1 MQIGGMQN
9 FHTSNVWVF
18 KDYVKDLGMKNYIK
32 IVFALCGIALAIG
45 IGGAAF
51 FIAAKPSSDFQ
62 LKTDYL
68 LEYRFYLA
76 SLKADMYRT
85 ACKDGEFSVQNLKA
99 KIKETANSFEN
110 LKKLSAADK
119 NDSNLRFAYNDYES
133 SNDKL
138 FKSIESWRQE
148 FELTG
153 DSSAKTFF
161 PVLKEFDAV
170 QNSFERLKT
179 EYKDGFTKQE
189 KRSKT
194 LAVLLIVLAWGIG
207 VFLTWFVSSVI
218 YKLYIERER
227 AKKAKLRLH
236 VGPKT
241 EVQRPSLDGPAD
253 KILSAQSPSLSSP
266 SVSTATLNTVSP
278 NTSSIS
284 NVSVNAASVSAASA
298 SSAPLKADSISS
310 ASVSSA
316 TISKATAEIHEKS
329 IRPPVMGQGSYTE
342 TAPVCIGEP
351 PVSIESSP
359 VYLKLQNDYKELKEM
374 SDELNGAYN
383 ELQTKYNEL
392 GSSYKE
398 LQESLK
404 QGDEKKAEKCETVK
418 LFLSDIQMEA
428 AEAQEDAQAAQ
439 ELVDTFQG
447 GHKLFKSTYE
457 KIVHINQSIA
467 DIQEMAEVIAGI
479 AEQTKMLSMNAA
491 IEAAHAGDAGKGF
504 AVVAEE
510 LGRLAAASVESSAGI
525 GKTVIEVVKNISF
538 MAKSS
543 EDLDKAFNDINIKTN
558 QVYTTVMNFSD
569 RMIQTFQKTDNVL
582 KGLDTI

>member
-1 MQIGGMQN
+1 
-9 FHTSNVWVF
+9 
-18 KDYVKDLGMKNYIK
+18 MKNYIK
-32 IVFALCGIALAIG
+32 IVFSLCGIALALG

-68 LEYRFYLA
+68 LEYRFYLIN
-76 SLKADMYRT
+76 LKADMYRT
-85 ACKDGEFSVQNLKA
+85 ASKDGEFSVQNLKA
-99 KIKETANSFEN
+99 RIKETINSFEN

-119 NDSNLRFAYNDYES
+119 NDSGLSFAYNDYEN
-133 SNDKL
+133 SNNKL
-138 FKSIESWRQE
+138 FKSIEAWRQE

-153 DSSAKTFF
+153 DASAKTFL
-161 PVLKEFDAV
+161 PVLKEFEAV
-170 QNSFERLKT
+170 QKSFERLKN
-179 EYKDGFTKQE
+179 EYKDRFTKQE

-207 VFLTWFVSSVI
+207 VFLTWLVSSIV
-218 YKLYIERER
+218 YKIYIERER

-241 EVQRPSLDGPAD
+241 EVQRSSSDGSAD
-253 KILSAQSPSLSSP
+253 KVLSVQSSGTG
-266 SVSTATLNTVSP
+266 VE
-278 NTSSIS
+278 
-284 NVSVNAASVSAASA
+284 
-298 SSAPLKADSISS
+298 
-310 ASVSSA
+310 SVSSVLVNTDLPNA
-316 TISKATAEIHEKS
+316 APSKIPEKS
-329 IRPPVMGQGSYTE
+329 LLQPVMVQGSYAE
-342 TAPVCIGEP
+342 TTPSRIGES

-359 VYLKLQNDYKELKEM
+359 VYLKLQNEYTKLKEM
-374 SDELNGAYN
+374 SDELNSAYN
-383 ELQTKYNEL
+383 ELQEKHREL
-392 GSSYKE
+392 GSSYKD
-398 LQESLK
+398 LQDSFK
-404 QGDEKKAEKCETVK
+404 QNDEKKGEKCETVK
-418 LFLSDIQMEA
+418 SFLADIQMEA

-510 LGRLAAASVESSAGI
+510 LGRLASASIESSAGI

-558 QVYTTVMNFSD
+558 QVYTTVVNFSD

>member
-1 MQIGGMQN
+1 
-9 FHTSNVWVF
+9 
-18 KDYVKDLGMKNYIK
+18 MKNYIK
-32 IVFALCGIALAIG
+32 IVFSLCGIALALG

-68 LEYRFYLA
+68 LEYRFYLV

-85 ACKDGEFSVQNLKA
+85 ASKDGEFSVQNLKA
-99 KIKETANSFEN
+99 RIKETINSFEN

-119 NDSNLRFAYNDYES
+119 NDSGLNFAYNDYEN
-133 SNDKL
+133 SNNKL
-138 FKSIESWRQE
+138 FKSIEAWRQE

-153 DSSAKTFF
+153 DSSAKTFL
-161 PVLKEFDAV
+161 PVLKEFEAV
-170 QNSFERLKT
+170 QKSFEKLKK

-189 KRSKT
+189 KRAKT

-207 VFLTWFVSSVI
+207 VFLTWLVSSIV
-218 YKLYIERER
+218 YKIYIERER

-241 EVQRPSLDGPAD
+241 EVQKPSFDGAAD
-253 KILSAQSPSLSSP
+253 KVLSVQSSGLNTD
-266 SVSTATLNTVSP
+266 SVS
-278 NTSSIS
+278 SI
-284 NVSVNAASVSAASA
+284 SVNAAPARSTLEKPDLISSASVSAVLVNTDLPNA
-298 SSAPLKADSISS
+298 APLKADSSDI
-310 ASVSSA
+310 A
-316 TISKATAEIHEKS
+316 EKS
-329 IRPPVMGQGSYTE
+329 PLQTVMVQGSYAE
-342 TAPVCIGEP
+342 TAPSRIEESP
-351 PVSIESSP
+351 ASIESSP
-359 VYLKLQNDYKELKEM
+359 LYLKLQNEYTKLKEM
-374 SDELNGAYN
+374 SDELNSAYN
-383 ELQTKYNEL
+383 ELQEKHREL
-392 GSSYKE
+392 ASSYKD
-398 LQESLK
+398 LQDSFK
-404 QGDEKKAEKCETVK
+404 QNDEKKGEKCETVK
-418 LFLSDIQMEA
+418 SFLADIQMEA

-457 KIVHINQSIA
+457 KIVHINQSIS

-510 LGRLAAASVESSAGI
+510 LGRLATASVESSAGI

-569 RMIQTFQKTDNVL
+569 RMIQTYQKTDNVL
-582 KGLDTI
+582 RGLDTI

>member
-1 MQIGGMQN
+1 MQN

-76 SLKADMYRT
+76 SLRADMYRT
-85 ACKDGEFSVQNLKA
+85 ASKDGEFSVQNLKA
-99 KIKETANSFEN
+99 RIKETVNSFEN

-119 NDSNLRFAYNDYES
+119 NDSNLKFAYNDYEA
-133 SNDKL
+133 SNNKL
-138 FKSIESWRQE
+138 FKSIEAWRQE

-153 DSSAKTFF
+153 DSSARTFF

-170 QNSFERLKT
+170 QNSFERLKD
-179 EYKDGFTKQE
+179 EYKAGFTRQE
-189 KRSKT
+189 KKSKG
-194 LAVLLIVLAWGIG
+194 LAALLIVLAWGIG
-207 VFLTWFVSSVI
+207 VFLTWLVSSVI
-218 YKLYIERER
+218 YKIYIERER

-236 VGPKT
+236 LGPKT
-241 EVQRPSLDGPAD
+241 DDRQTAAPDTAKIFLPSY
-253 KILSAQSPSLSSP
+253 
-266 SVSTATLNTVSP
+266 NEER
-278 NTSSIS
+278 
-284 NVSVNAASVSAASA
+284 
-298 SSAPLKADSISS
+298 SS
-310 ASVSSA
+310 ASDKTFNKGFQQRAEEETNKSVSQNYA
-316 TISKATAEIHEKS
+316 QQPPFQKS
-329 IRPPVMGQGSYTE
+329 SYTQ
-342 TAPVCIGEP
+342 TASA
-351 PVSIESSP
+351 VSIEESP
-359 VYLKLQNDYKELKEM
+359 IYIKLQNDYNELKAM
-374 SDELNGAYN
+374 SEELNEAYN
-383 ELQTKYNEL
+383 ELQEKHSEL

-398 LQESLK
+398 LQESFK
-404 QGDEKKAEKCETVK
+404 QDDEKKAEKCETVK
-418 LFLSDIQMEA
+418 SFLSDIQMDA

-439 ELVDTFQG
+439 ELVETFQG

-457 KIVHINQSIA
+457 RIVHINQSIS

-543 EDLDKAFNDINIKTN
+543 EDLDKAFNDINTKTN

-569 RMIQTFQKTDNVL
+569 RMVQTFQKTDSVL
-582 KGLDTI
+582 RGLDTV

>member
-99 KIKETANSFEN
+99 RIKETANSFEN

-138 FKSIESWRQE
+138 FKSIDSWRQE

-153 DSSAKTFF
+153 DSSAKTFL

-170 QNSFERLKT
+170 QDSFERLKK
-179 EYKDGFTKQE
+179 EYKEGFTKQE
-189 KRSKT
+189 KKSKT

-241 EVQRPSLDGPAD
+241 EGQRSSSDRPAD
-253 KILSAQSPSLSSP
+253 KILSVQSSA
-266 SVSTATLNTVSP
+266 SVSTAALNTASP

-284 NVSVNAASVSAASA
+284 NTSVNVSSVSTFSGSA
-298 SSAPLKADSISS
+298 APLKADSISS
-310 ASVSSA
+310 A
-316 TISKATAEIHEKS
+316 TISNAMAEISDKS
-329 IRPPVMGQGSYTE
+329 IRQPIMGQSSYTE
-342 TAPVCIGEP
+342 MAPVRIGES

-404 QGDEKKAEKCETVK
+404 QGDEKKSEKCETVK

-510 LGRLAAASVESSAGI
+510 LGRLATASVESSAGI

-558 QVYTTVMNFSD
+558 QVYTTVVNFSD
-569 RMIQTFQKTDNVL
+569 RMIQTFQKTDDVL

>member
-85 ACKDGEFSVQNLKA
+85 ACKDGEFSVQNFKA
-99 KIKETANSFEN
+99 RIKETANSFEN

-170 QNSFERLKT
+170 QKSFERLKK

-207 VFLTWFVSSVI
+207 VFLTWLVSSVI
-218 YKLYIERER
+218 YKIYIERER

-241 EVQRPSLDGPAD
+241 EVQTSGLNA
-253 KILSAQSPSLSSP
+253 A
-266 SVSTATLNTVSP
+266 SVSTAALNTVSP

-284 NVSVNAASVSAASA
+284 NTSVNAASVSTASVNT
-298 SSAPLKADSISS
+298 APLKADSISS
-310 ASVSSA
+310 A
-316 TISKATAEIHEKS
+316 TISNATAEIHEKS
-329 IRPPVMGQGSYTE
+329 IRQPVMGQGSYTE
-342 TAPVCIGEP
+342 TAPVRIGES

-404 QGDEKKAEKCETVK
+404 QGDEKKSEKCETVK

>member
-99 KIKETANSFEN
+99 RIKETANSFEN

-138 FKSIESWRQE
+138 FKSIEAWRQE

-153 DSSAKTFF
+153 DSSAKTFL
-161 PVLKEFDAV
+161 PVLKEFDAI
-170 QNSFERLKT
+170 QKSFEKLKN

-207 VFLTWFVSSVI
+207 VFLTWLVSSVI
-218 YKLYIERER
+218 YKIYIERER

-241 EVQRPSLDGPAD
+241 EGQRSSSDRPAD
-253 KILSAQSPSLSSP
+253 KILSAQNSGTGSA
-266 SVSTATLNTVSP
+266 SVSTAALNTASP

-284 NVSVNAASVSAASA
+284 NTSINA
-298 SSAPLKADSISS
+298 APLKADSISS
-310 ASVSSA
+310 AEVKVDSS
-316 TISKATAEIHEKS
+316 EMPEKTV
-329 IRPPVMGQGSYTE
+329 RQPAVVQGSHTE
-342 TAPVCIGEP
+342 TTPVRIGES

-383 ELQTKYNEL
+383 ELQTKYSEL
-392 GSSYKE
+392 GSSYKK

-404 QGDEKKAEKCETVK
+404 QGDEKKSEKCETVK

-491 IEAAHAGDAGKGF
+491 IEAAHAGEAGKGF

-558 QVYTTVMNFSD
+558 QVYTTVVNFSD
-569 RMIQTFQKTDNVL
+569 RMVQTFQKTDNVL
-582 KGLDTI
+582 RGLDTI

>member
-1 MQIGGMQN
+1 
-9 FHTSNVWVF
+9 
-18 KDYVKDLGMKNYIK
+18 MKNYIK

-76 SLKADMYRT
+76 SLKADIYRT

-99 KIKETANSFEN
+99 RIKETANSFEN

-138 FKSIESWRQE
+138 FKSIDSWRQE

-153 DSSAKTFF
+153 DSSAKTFL

-170 QNSFERLKT
+170 QNSFERLKK

-189 KRSKT
+189 KKSKT

-241 EVQRPSLDGPAD
+241 EGQRSSSDRPAD
-253 KILSAQSPSLSSP
+253 KILSVQSSA
-266 SVSTATLNTVSP
+266 SVSTAALNTASP

-284 NVSVNAASVSAASA
+284 NTSVNVSSVSTFSGSA
-298 SSAPLKADSISS
+298 APLKADSISS
-310 ASVSSA
+310 A
-316 TISKATAEIHEKS
+316 TISNAMAEISDKS
-329 IRPPVMGQGSYTE
+329 IRQPIMGQSSYTE
-342 TAPVCIGEP
+342 TASVRIGESNI
-351 PVSIESSP
+351 SIESSP

-404 QGDEKKAEKCETVK
+404 QGDEKKSEKCETVK

-510 LGRLAAASVESSAGI
+510 LGRLATASVESSAGI

-558 QVYTTVMNFSD
+558 QVYTTVVNFSD
-569 RMIQTFQKTDNVL
+569 RMIQTFQKTDDVL

>member
-1 MQIGGMQN
+1 
-9 FHTSNVWVF
+9 
-18 KDYVKDLGMKNYIK
+18 MKNYIK

-51 FIAAKPSSDFQ
+51 LIAAKPSSDFQ

-85 ACKDGEFSVQNLKA
+85 ASKDGEFSVQNLKA
-99 KIKETANSFEN
+99 KIKETVNSFEN

-119 NDSNLRFAYNDYES
+119 SDSNLRFAYNDYES

-138 FKSIESWRQE
+138 FKSIEVWRQE

-153 DSSAKTFF
+153 DSSAKTFL

-170 QNSFERLKT
+170 QNSFERLKK

-189 KRSKT
+189 KKSKT
-194 LAVLLIVLAWGIG
+194 FAVLLIVLAWGIG

-241 EVQRPSLDGPAD
+241 EVQ
-253 KILSAQSPSLSSP
+253 SSGLNAA
-266 SVSTATLNTVSP
+266 SVSTATLNTASP

-284 NVSVNAASVSAASA
+284 DTSVNASLVSTAPVNAASLKTAS
-298 SSAPLKADSISS
+298 I
-310 ASVSSA
+310 SSA
-316 TISKATAEIHEKS
+316 TISNATAEVPEKS
-329 IRPPVMGQGSYTE
+329 LLQPAMVQGSYTE
-342 TAPVCIGEP
+342 TAPVRIGEST
-351 PVSIESSP
+351 VSVENSP

-383 ELQTKYNEL
+383 ELQAKYSEL

-418 LFLSDIQMEA
+418 VFLTDIQMEA

-569 RMIQTFQKTDNVL
+569 RMIQTYQKTDNVL
-582 KGLDTI
+582 RGLDTI

>member
-1 MQIGGMQN
+1 
-9 FHTSNVWVF
+9 
-18 KDYVKDLGMKNYIK
+18 MKNYIK

-62 LKTDYL
+62 LRTDYL
-68 LEYRFYLA
+68 LEYRFYLS
-76 SLKADMYRT
+76 SLKSDMYRT
-85 ACKDGEFSVQNLKA
+85 ACKDGEFSVQNFKA
-99 KIKETANSFEN
+99 KIKETVNSFEN

-119 NDSNLRFAYNDYES
+119 TDSNLKFAYNDYEN
-133 SNDKL
+133 SNNKL
-138 FKSIESWRQE
+138 FKSIEAWRQE

-153 DSSAKTFF
+153 DSSARTFF

-170 QNSFERLKT
+170 QTSFERLKK
-179 EYKDGFTKQE
+179 EYKTGFTRQE
-189 KRSKT
+189 KKAKT
-194 LAVLLIVLAWGIG
+194 LAAFLIVLAWGIG
-207 VFLTWFVSSVI
+207 VFLTWLVSSII
-218 YKLYIERER
+218 YKIYIERER

-236 VGPKT
+236 LGPKT
-241 EVQRPSLDGPAD
+241 DNKQTSFNEERNSISDEIFNKTVQQSAEEEGD
-253 KILSAQSPSLSSP
+253 KNISQNSIQSAPFQKYSY
-266 SVSTATLNTVSP
+266 TQ
-278 NTSSIS
+278 TSSA
-284 NVSVNAASVSAASA
+284 VSV
-298 SSAPLKADSISS
+298 
-310 ASVSSA
+310 
-316 TISKATAEIHEKS
+316 E
-329 IRPPVMGQGSYTE
+329 
-342 TAPVCIGEP
+342 
-351 PVSIESSP
+351 ESP
-359 VYLKLQNDYKELKEM
+359 AYIKLQNDYAELKAM
-374 SDELNGAYN
+374 SDELNEAYN
-383 ELQTKYNEL
+383 ELQEKHSEL
-392 GSSYKE
+392 GSSYRE
-398 LQESLK
+398 LQESFK

-418 LFLSDIQMEA
+418 SFLSDIQMDA

-439 ELVDTFQG
+439 ELVETFQG

-457 KIVHINQSIA
+457 KIVHINQSIS

-510 LGRLAAASVESSAGI
+510 LGRLATASVESSAGI

>member
-99 KIKETANSFEN
+99 RIKETANSFEN

-170 QNSFERLKT
+170 QKSFERLKK

-241 EVQRPSLDGPAD
+241 EGQRSSSDRPVD
-253 KILSAQSPSLSSP
+253 KILSAQNSGLGSA

-284 NVSVNAASVSAASA
+284 NTSVNAASVSIASA
-298 SSAPLKADSISS
+298 SSVPLKADSISS
-310 ASVSSA
+310 A
-316 TISKATAEIHEKS
+316 TISNATAEMPEKS
-329 IRPPVMGQGSYTE
+329 LRQPIMVHGSYTE
-342 TAPVCIGEP
+342 TAPVRIGES
-351 PVSIESSP
+351 PVSIESSA

-404 QGDEKKAEKCETVK
+404 QGDEKKSEKCETVK

>member
-99 KIKETANSFEN
+99 RIKETANSFEN

-133 SNDKL
+133 SNGKL
-138 FKSIESWRQE
+138 FKSIDSWRQE

-153 DSSAKTFF
+153 DSSAKTFL

-170 QNSFERLKT
+170 QNSFERLKK
-179 EYKDGFTKQE
+179 EYKEGFTKQE
-189 KRSKT
+189 KKSKT

-241 EVQRPSLDGPAD
+241 EGQRSSSDRPAD
-253 KILSAQSPSLSSP
+253 KILSVQSSA
-266 SVSTATLNTVSP
+266 SVSTAALNTASP

-284 NVSVNAASVSAASA
+284 NTSVNVSSVSTFSGSA
-298 SSAPLKADSISS
+298 APLKADSISS
-310 ASVSSA
+310 A
-316 TISKATAEIHEKS
+316 TISNAMAEISDKS
-329 IRPPVMGQGSYTE
+329 IRQPIMGQSSYTE
-342 TAPVCIGEP
+342 TASVRIGESNI
-351 PVSIESSP
+351 SIESSP

-404 QGDEKKAEKCETVK
+404 QGDEKKSEKCETVK

-510 LGRLAAASVESSAGI
+510 LGRLATASVESSAGI

-558 QVYTTVMNFSD
+558 QVYTTVVNFSD
-569 RMIQTFQKTDNVL
+569 RMIQTFQKTDDVL

>member
-99 KIKETANSFEN
+99 RIKETANSFEN

-138 FKSIESWRQE
+138 FKSIEAWRQE

-153 DSSAKTFF
+153 DSSAKTFL

-170 QNSFERLKT
+170 QKSFERLKT

-241 EVQRPSLDGPAD
+241 EVQSSGPNA
-253 KILSAQSPSLSSP
+253 A
-266 SVSTATLNTVSP
+266 SVSTAALNTVSP
-278 NTSSIS
+278 NTSS
-284 NVSVNAASVSAASA
+284 VNA
-298 SSAPLKADSISS
+298 APLKADSISS
-310 ASVSSA
+310 AVVS
-316 TISKATAEIHEKS
+316 TAMPTASSSEMPEKS
-329 IRPPVMGQGSYTE
+329 LRQPAVVQGSYAE
-342 TAPVCIGEP
+342 TASVRIEAS
-351 PVSIESSP
+351 PVSIESSA

-383 ELQTKYNEL
+383 ELQTKYSEL

-418 LFLSDIQMEA
+418 SFLTDIQMEA

-569 RMIQTFQKTDNVL
+569 RMIQTFQKTDDVL

>member
-1 MQIGGMQN
+1 
-9 FHTSNVWVF
+9 
-18 KDYVKDLGMKNYIK
+18 MKNYIK

-99 KIKETANSFEN
+99 RIKETANSFEN

-138 FKSIESWRQE
+138 FKSIDSWRQE

-153 DSSAKTFF
+153 DSSAKTFM

-170 QNSFERLKT
+170 QKSFERLKN

-241 EVQRPSLDGPAD
+241 EGQRSSSDRPAD
-253 KILSAQSPSLSSP
+253 KILSVQSSA
-266 SVSTATLNTVSP
+266 SVSTAALNTASP

-284 NVSVNAASVSAASA
+284 NTSVNVSSVSTFSGSA
-298 SSAPLKADSISS
+298 APLKADSISS
-310 ASVSSA
+310 A
-316 TISKATAEIHEKS
+316 TISNAMAEISDKS

-342 TAPVCIGEP
+342 TAPVRIGES
-351 PVSIESSP
+351 PVSIESSQ

-418 LFLSDIQMEA
+418 SFLTDIQMEA

-510 LGRLAAASVESSAGI
+510 LGRLATASVESSAGI

-558 QVYTTVMNFSD
+558 QVYTTVVNFSD
-569 RMIQTFQKTDNVL
+569 RMVQTFQKTDNVL
-582 KGLDTI
+582 RGLDTI

>member
-1 MQIGGMQN
+1 
-9 FHTSNVWVF
+9 
-18 KDYVKDLGMKNYIK
+18 MKNYIK
-32 IVFALCGIALAIG
+32 IVFSLCGIALALG

-68 LEYRFYLA
+68 LEYRFYLV

-85 ACKDGEFSVQNLKA
+85 ASKDGEFSVQNLKA
-99 KIKETANSFEN
+99 RIKETINSFEN

-119 NDSNLRFAYNDYES
+119 NDSGLNFAYNDYEN
-133 SNDKL
+133 SNNKL
-138 FKSIESWRQE
+138 FKSIEAWRQE

-153 DSSAKTFF
+153 DSSAKTFL
-161 PVLKEFDAV
+161 PVLKEFEAV
-170 QNSFERLKT
+170 QKSFERLKK

-189 KRSKT
+189 KRAKT

-207 VFLTWFVSSVI
+207 VFLTWLVSSIV
-218 YKLYIERER
+218 YKIYIERER

-241 EVQRPSLDGPAD
+241 EVQNSGLNTD
-253 KILSAQSPSLSSP
+253 
-266 SVSTATLNTVSP
+266 SVSTASL
-278 NTSSIS
+278 NTSSLS
-284 NVSVNAASVSAASA
+284 NASVNASSVSTFSGSA
-298 SSAPLKADSISS
+298 APLKADSISS
-310 ASVSSA
+310 A
-316 TISKATAEIHEKS
+316 TISNAMAEMSAKS
-329 IRPPVMGQGSYTE
+329 IQQPVIVQGSYAE
-342 TAPVCIGEP
+342 TAPSRIEESP
-351 PVSIESSP
+351 ASIESSP
-359 VYLKLQNDYKELKEM
+359 VYLKLQKEYTKLKEM
-374 SDELNGAYN
+374 SDELNSAYN
-383 ELQTKYNEL
+383 ELQEKHREL
-392 GSSYKE
+392 ASSYKD
-398 LQESLK
+398 LQDSFK
-404 QGDEKKAEKCETVK
+404 QNDEKKGEKCETVK
-418 LFLSDIQMEA
+418 SFLADIQMEA

-457 KIVHINQSIA
+457 KIVHINQSIS

-510 LGRLAAASVESSAGI
+510 LGRLATASIESSAGI

>member
-1 MQIGGMQN
+1 
-9 FHTSNVWVF
+9 
-18 KDYVKDLGMKNYIK
+18 MKNYIK
-32 IVFALCGIALAIG
+32 IIFSLCGIALALG

-85 ACKDGEFSVQNLKA
+85 ASKDGEFSVQNLKA
-99 KIKETANSFEN
+99 RIKETVNSFEN

-119 NDSNLRFAYNDYES
+119 NDSNLNFAYNDYEN
-133 SNDKL
+133 SNNKL
-138 FKSIESWRQE
+138 FKSIEAWRQE

-153 DSSAKTFF
+153 DSSAKTFL
-161 PVLKEFDAV
+161 PVLKEFDSV
-170 QNSFERLKT
+170 QNSFERLKD
-179 EYKDGFTKQE
+179 EYKDGFIKQE

-194 LAVLLIVLAWGIG
+194 LAVLLIVLAWVIG
-207 VFLTWFVSSVI
+207 VFLTWLLSSII
-218 YKLYIERER
+218 YKIYIERER

-236 VGPKT
+236 AGPKT
-241 EVQRPSLDGPAD
+241 EVHEVQRPSFDRTED
-253 KILSAQSPSLSSP
+253 KTLSAQSSA
-266 SVSTATLNTVSP
+266 SVNTASASYAALNTTLP
-278 NTSSIS
+278 NTSSLS
-284 NVSVNAASVSAASA
+284 N
-298 SSAPLKADSISS
+298 
-310 ASVSSA
+310 
-316 TISKATAEIHEKS
+316 ATAEISEKS
-329 IRPPVMGQGSYTE
+329 ARQPVIVQGYYSKS
-342 TAPVCIGEP
+342 APVRIEESS
-351 PVSIESSP
+351 VSIERGLSIENSP
-359 VYLKLQNDYKELKEM
+359 VYIKLQNDYKELKEV
-374 SDELNGAYN
+374 SDELNAAYN
-383 ELQTKYNEL
+383 ELQEKHKEL

-404 QGDEKKAEKCETVK
+404 QDDEKKAEKCETVK
-418 LFLSDIQMEA
+418 SFLTDIQMEA

-439 ELVDTFQG
+439 ELVETFQG

-543 EDLDKAFNDINIKTN
+543 EDLDKAFNDINTKTN
-558 QVYTTVMNFSD
+558 KVYTTVVNFSD
-569 RMIQTFQKTDNVL
+569 RMVQTFQKTDNVL
-582 KGLDTI
+582 RGLDTI

>member
-85 ACKDGEFSVQNLKA
+85 ACKDGEFSVQNFKA
-99 KIKETANSFEN
+99 RIKETANSFEN

-170 QNSFERLKT
+170 QKSFERLKK
-179 EYKDGFTKQE
+179 EYKEGFTKQE
-189 KRSKT
+189 KKSKT

-207 VFLTWFVSSVI
+207 VFLTWLVSSVI
-218 YKLYIERER
+218 YKIYIERER

-241 EVQRPSLDGPAD
+241 EVQTSGLNA
-253 KILSAQSPSLSSP
+253 A
-266 SVSTATLNTVSP
+266 SVSTAALNTVSP

-284 NVSVNAASVSAASA
+284 NTSVNAASVSTASVNT
-298 SSAPLKADSISS
+298 APLKADSISS
-310 ASVSSA
+310 A
-316 TISKATAEIHEKS
+316 TISNATAEIHEKS
-329 IRPPVMGQGSYTE
+329 IRQPVMGQGSYTE
-342 TAPVCIGEP
+342 TAPVRIGES

-359 VYLKLQNDYKELKEM
+359 VYLKLQNDYEELKEM

-383 ELQTKYNEL
+383 ELQTKYSEL
-392 GSSYKE
+392 GSSYKK

-404 QGDEKKAEKCETVK
+404 QGDEKKSEKCETVK

-558 QVYTTVMNFSD
+558 QVYTTVINFSD

>member
-1 MQIGGMQN
+1 
-9 FHTSNVWVF
+9 
-18 KDYVKDLGMKNYIK
+18 MKNYIK
-32 IVFALCGIALAIG
+32 IAFSLCGIALAIG

-51 FIAAKPSSDFQ
+51 LIAAKPSSDFQ

-85 ACKDGEFSVQNLKA
+85 ASKDGEFSVQNLKA
-99 KIKETANSFEN
+99 KIKETVNSFEN

-119 NDSNLRFAYNDYES
+119 SDSNLRFAYNDYES

-153 DSSAKTFF
+153 DSSAKAFM

-170 QNSFERLKT
+170 QNSFERLRK

-207 VFLTWFVSSVI
+207 VFLTWLVSSVI

-241 EVQRPSLDGPAD
+241 EVPRSSSDGPAD
-253 KILSAQSPSLSSP
+253 KILSVQSPSSS
-266 SVSTATLNTVSP
+266 
-278 NTSSIS
+278 TSSIS
-284 NVSVNAASVSAASA
+284 DTSVNAA
-298 SSAPLKADSISS
+298 PLKTASI
-310 ASVSSA
+310 SSA
-316 TISKATAEIHEKS
+316 TISNATAEVPEKS
-329 IRPPVMGQGSYTE
+329 LLQPVMVQGSYAE
-342 TAPVCIGEP
+342 TAPVRIGES

-383 ELQTKYNEL
+383 ELQAKYSEL
-392 GSSYKE
+392 GSSYKK

-418 LFLSDIQMEA
+418 VFLTDIQMEA

-582 KGLDTI
+582 KGLDTV

>member
-99 KIKETANSFEN
+99 RIKETANSFEN

-138 FKSIESWRQE
+138 FKSIEAWRQE

-153 DSSAKTFF
+153 DSSAKTFL

-170 QNSFERLKT
+170 QNSFERLKK
-179 EYKDGFTKQE
+179 EYKEGFTKQE

-207 VFLTWFVSSVI
+207 VFLTWLVSSVI
-218 YKLYIERER
+218 YKIYIERER

-241 EVQRPSLDGPAD
+241 EGQRSSSDRPAD
-253 KILSAQSPSLSSP
+253 KILSVQSSA
-266 SVSTATLNTVSP
+266 SVSTAALNTVSP

-284 NVSVNAASVSAASA
+284 NISVNASSVSAASA
-298 SSAPLKADSISS
+298 SSAPLKSDSISTAS
-310 ASVSSA
+310 ASLSLD
-316 TISKATAEIHEKS
+316 HKS
-329 IRPPVMGQGSYTE
+329 RRQ
-342 TAPVCIGEP
+342 
-351 PVSIESSP
+351 
-359 VYLKLQNDYKELKEM
+359 
-374 SDELNGAYN
+374 
-383 ELQTKYNEL
+383 
-392 GSSYKE
+392 
-398 LQESLK
+398 
-404 QGDEKKAEKCETVK
+404 
-418 LFLSDIQMEA
+418 
-428 AEAQEDAQAAQ
+428 QA
-439 ELVDTFQG
+439 
-447 GHKLFKSTYE
+447 
-457 KIVHINQSIA
+457 
-467 DIQEMAEVIAGI
+467 
-479 AEQTKMLSMNAA
+479 
-491 IEAAHAGDAGKGF
+491 
-504 AVVAEE
+504 
-510 LGRLAAASVESSAGI
+510 
-525 GKTVIEVVKNISF
+525 
-538 MAKSS
+538 
-543 EDLDKAFNDINIKTN
+543 
-558 QVYTTVMNFSD
+558 
-569 RMIQTFQKTDNVL
+569 
-582 KGLDTI
+582 

>member
-68 LEYRFYLA
+68 LEYRFYLV

-99 KIKETANSFEN
+99 RIKETANSFEN

-133 SNDKL
+133 SNEKL
-138 FKSIESWRQE
+138 FKSIEAWRQE

-153 DSSAKTFF
+153 DSSAKTFL

-170 QNSFERLKT
+170 QNSFERLKK
-179 EYKDGFTKQE
+179 EYKEGFTKQE

-241 EVQRPSLDGPAD
+241 EGQRSSSDRPAD
-253 KILSAQSPSLSSP
+253 KILSVQSSA
-266 SVSTATLNTVSP
+266 SVSTAALNTASP

-284 NVSVNAASVSAASA
+284 NTSVNVSSVSTFSGSA
-298 SSAPLKADSISS
+298 APLKADSISS
-310 ASVSSA
+310 A
-316 TISKATAEIHEKS
+316 TISNAMAEISDKS

-342 TAPVCIGEP
+342 TAPVRIGES
-351 PVSIESSP
+351 PVSIESSQ

-418 LFLSDIQMEA
+418 SFLTDIQMEA

-510 LGRLAAASVESSAGI
+510 LGRLATASVESSAGI

-582 KGLDTI
+582 RGLDTI

>member
-68 LEYRFYLA
+68 LEYRFYLV

-99 KIKETANSFEN
+99 RIKETANSFEN

-153 DSSAKTFF
+153 DSSAKTFL

-170 QNSFERLKT
+170 QKSFERLKN

-207 VFLTWFVSSVI
+207 VFLTWLVSSVI
-218 YKLYIERER
+218 YKIYIERER

-241 EVQRPSLDGPAD
+241 EV
-253 KILSAQSPSLSSP
+253 KSSGLNAA
-266 SVSTATLNTVSP
+266 SVSTAALNTASP

-284 NVSVNAASVSAASA
+284 NVSVNASSVSAASA

-310 ASVSSA
+310 ASVSN
-316 TISKATAEIHEKS
+316 ATAEIHEKS
-329 IRPPVMGQGSYTE
+329 IRQPAVVQGSYTE
-342 TAPVCIGEP
+342 TAPVRIGES

-383 ELQTKYNEL
+383 ELQTKYSEL

-418 LFLSDIQMEA
+418 SFLTDIQMEA

-558 QVYTTVMNFSD
+558 QVYTTVVNFSD
-569 RMIQTFQKTDNVL
+569 RMVQTFQKTDNVL
-582 KGLDTI
+582 RGLDTI

>member
-68 LEYRFYLA
+68 LEYRFYLV

-99 KIKETANSFEN
+99 RIKETANSFEN

-138 FKSIESWRQE
+138 FKSIDSWRQE

-153 DSSAKTFF
+153 DSSAKTFL

-170 QNSFERLKT
+170 QNSFERLKK

-189 KRSKT
+189 KKSKT

-241 EVQRPSLDGPAD
+241 EVQRSSSDRPAD
-253 KILSAQSPSLSSP
+253 KILSVQSSA
-266 SVSTATLNTVSP
+266 SVSTAALNTVSP
-278 NTSSIS
+278 NTSS
-284 NVSVNAASVSAASA
+284 VNA
-298 SSAPLKADSISS
+298 APLKADSISTAS
-310 ASVSSA
+310 ASSSLVS
-316 TISKATAEIHEKS
+316 TAMPTASSSEMPEKTV
-329 IRPPVMGQGSYTE
+329 RQPAVVQGSHTE
-342 TAPVCIGEP
+342 TTPVRIGES
-351 PVSIESSP
+351 PVSIESSQ

-418 LFLSDIQMEA
+418 SFLTDIQMEA

-439 ELVDTFQG
+439 ELVDTFQS

-558 QVYTTVMNFSD
+558 QVYTTVVNFSD
-569 RMIQTFQKTDNVL
+569 RMVQTFQKTDNVL
-582 KGLDTI
+582 RGLDTI

>member
-99 KIKETANSFEN
+99 RIKETANSFEN

-138 FKSIESWRQE
+138 FKSIDSWRQE

-153 DSSAKTFF
+153 DSSAKTFL

-170 QNSFERLKT
+170 QNSFERLKK
-179 EYKDGFTKQE
+179 EYKEGFTKQE
-189 KRSKT
+189 KKSKT

-236 VGPKT
+236 VGPRT
-241 EVQRPSLDGPAD
+241 EVQ
-253 KILSAQSPSLSSP
+253 SSGLNAA
-266 SVSTATLNTVSP
+266 SVSTAALNTVSP

-284 NVSVNAASVSAASA
+284 NTSVNAASVSTFSGSA
-298 SSAPLKADSISS
+298 APLKADSISS
-310 ASVSSA
+310 A
-316 TISKATAEIHEKS
+316 TISNAMAEMSDKS
-329 IRPPVMGQGSYTE
+329 IRQPVMGQGSYTE
-342 TAPVCIGEP
+342 TAPVRIGES

-404 QGDEKKAEKCETVK
+404 QGDEKKSEKCETVK
-418 LFLSDIQMEA
+418 LFLTDIQMEA

-510 LGRLAAASVESSAGI
+510 LGRLATASVESSAGI

-558 QVYTTVMNFSD
+558 QVYTTVVNFSD
-569 RMIQTFQKTDNVL
+569 RMVQTFQKTDNVL
-582 KGLDTI
+582 RGLDTI

>member
-68 LEYRFYLA
+68 LEYRFYLV

-99 KIKETANSFEN
+99 RIKETANSFEN

-133 SNDKL
+133 SNEKL
-138 FKSIESWRQE
+138 FKSIEAWRQE

-153 DSSAKTFF
+153 DSSAKTFL

-170 QNSFERLKT
+170 QNSFERLKK
-179 EYKDGFTKQE
+179 EYKEGFTKQE

-241 EVQRPSLDGPAD
+241 EGQRSSSDRPAD
-253 KILSAQSPSLSSP
+253 KILSVQSSA
-266 SVSTATLNTVSP
+266 SVSTAALNTASP

-284 NVSVNAASVSAASA
+284 NTSVNVSSVSTFSGSA
-298 SSAPLKADSISS
+298 APLKADSISS
-310 ASVSSA
+310 A
-316 TISKATAEIHEKS
+316 TISNAMAEISDKS

-342 TAPVCIGEP
+342 TAPVRIGES
-351 PVSIESSP
+351 PVSIESSQ

-418 LFLSDIQMEA
+418 SFLTDIQMEA

-510 LGRLAAASVESSAGI
+510 LGRLATASVESSAGI

-558 QVYTTVMNFSD
+558 QVYTTVVNFSD
-569 RMIQTFQKTDNVL
+569 RMVQTFQKTDNVL
-582 KGLDTI
+582 RGLDTI

>member
-99 KIKETANSFEN
+99 RIKETANSFEN

-119 NDSNLRFAYNDYES
+119 SDSNLRFAYNDYES

-138 FKSIESWRQE
+138 FKSIEVWRQE

-153 DSSAKTFF
+153 DSSAKTFM

-170 QNSFERLKT
+170 QNSFERLRK

-189 KRSKT
+189 KKSKT
-194 LAVLLIVLAWGIG
+194 FAVLLIVLAWGIG

-241 EVQRPSLDGPAD
+241 EGQRSSSDRPAD
-253 KILSAQSPSLSSP
+253 KILSVQSSA
-266 SVSTATLNTVSP
+266 SVSTAALNTASP

-284 NVSVNAASVSAASA
+284 NTSVNVSSVSTFSGSA
-298 SSAPLKADSISS
+298 APLKADSISS
-310 ASVSSA
+310 A
-316 TISKATAEIHEKS
+316 TISNAMAEISDKS
-329 IRPPVMGQGSYTE
+329 IRQPIMGQSSYTE
-342 TAPVCIGEP
+342 TASVRIGESNI
-351 PVSIESSP
+351 SIESSP

-404 QGDEKKAEKCETVK
+404 QGDEKKSEKCETVK

-510 LGRLAAASVESSAGI
+510 LGRLATASVESSAGI

-558 QVYTTVMNFSD
+558 QVYTTVVNFSD
-569 RMIQTFQKTDNVL
+569 RMIQTFQKTDDVL

>member
-99 KIKETANSFEN
+99 RIKETANSFEN

-138 FKSIESWRQE
+138 FKSIEAWRQE

-153 DSSAKTFF
+153 DSSAKTFL

-170 QNSFERLKT
+170 QKSFERLKN

-189 KRSKT
+189 KKSKT

-241 EVQRPSLDGPAD
+241 EGQRSSSDRPAD
-253 KILSAQSPSLSSP
+253 KILSVQSSA
-266 SVSTATLNTVSP
+266 SVSTAALNTASL
-278 NTSSIS
+278 NTSS
-284 NVSVNAASVSAASA
+284 VNA
-298 SSAPLKADSISS
+298 APLKADSISTAS
-310 ASVSSA
+310 ASSSLVS
-316 TISKATAEIHEKS
+316 TAMPTASSSEMPEKTV
-329 IRPPVMGQGSYTE
+329 RQPAVVQGSYTE
-342 TAPVCIGEP
+342 TAPVRIGES

-404 QGDEKKAEKCETVK
+404 QGDEKKSEKCETVK

-510 LGRLAAASVESSAGI
+510 LGRLATASVESSAGI

-558 QVYTTVMNFSD
+558 QVYTTVVNFSD
-569 RMIQTFQKTDNVL
+569 RMVQTFQKTDNVL
-582 KGLDTI
+582 RGLDTI

>member
-99 KIKETANSFEN
+99 RIKETANSFEN

-138 FKSIESWRQE
+138 FKSIEAWRQE

-153 DSSAKTFF
+153 DSSAKTFL

-170 QNSFERLKT
+170 QKSFERLKT

-241 EVQRPSLDGPAD
+241 EL
-253 KILSAQSPSLSSP
+253 QSSDLNAA
-266 SVSTATLNTVSP
+266 SVRTATLNTASP

-284 NVSVNAASVSAASA
+284 NTSVNASSVSIFSGSA
-298 SSAPLKADSISS
+298 APLKTASI
-310 ASVSSA
+310 SSA
-316 TISKATAEIHEKS
+316 TISNATAEMSDKS

-342 TAPVCIGEP
+342 TAPVRIGES
-351 PVSIESSP
+351 PVSIESSQ

-404 QGDEKKAEKCETVK
+404 QGDEKKSEKCETVK

-510 LGRLAAASVESSAGI
+510 LGRLATASVESSAGI

-569 RMIQTFQKTDNVL
+569 RMIQTFQKTDDVL

>member
-99 KIKETANSFEN
+99 RIKETANSFEN
-110 LKKLSAADK
+110 LKKLSVADK

-138 FKSIESWRQE
+138 FKSIEAWRQE

-153 DSSAKTFF
+153 DSSAKTFM

-170 QNSFERLKT
+170 QNSFERLKK

-241 EVQRPSLDGPAD
+241 EGQRSSSDRPAD
-253 KILSAQSPSLSSP
+253 KILSVQSSA
-266 SVSTATLNTVSP
+266 SVSTAALNTASP

-284 NVSVNAASVSAASA
+284 NTSVNVSSVSTFSGSA
-298 SSAPLKADSISS
+298 APLKADSISS
-310 ASVSSA
+310 A
-316 TISKATAEIHEKS
+316 TISNAMAEISDKS

-342 TAPVCIGEP
+342 TAHVRIGES
-351 PVSIESSP
+351 PVSIESSQ

-404 QGDEKKAEKCETVK
+404 QGDEKKSEKCETVK

-558 QVYTTVMNFSD
+558 QVYTTVVNFSD
-569 RMIQTFQKTDNVL
+569 RMVQTFQKTDNVL
-582 KGLDTI
+582 RGLDTI

>member
-99 KIKETANSFEN
+99 RIKETANSFEN

-138 FKSIESWRQE
+138 FKSIDSWRQE

-153 DSSAKTFF
+153 DSSAKTFL

-170 QNSFERLKT
+170 QNSFERLKK

-189 KRSKT
+189 KKSKT

-207 VFLTWFVSSVI
+207 VFLTWLISSVI
-218 YKLYIERER
+218 YKIYIERER

-241 EVQRPSLDGPAD
+241 EVQSSGPNA
-253 KILSAQSPSLSSP
+253 A
-266 SVSTATLNTVSP
+266 SVNTASP

-284 NVSVNAASVSAASA
+284 SAA
-298 SSAPLKADSISS
+298 
-310 ASVSSA
+310 V
-316 TISKATAEIHEKS
+316 SKATAEMPEKS
-329 IRPPVMGQGSYTE
+329 LRLPAVVQGSYTE
-342 TAPVCIGEP
+342 TAPVRIGES
-351 PVSIESSP
+351 PVSIETSP

-383 ELQTKYNEL
+383 ELQTKYSEL

-418 LFLSDIQMEA
+418 SFLTDIQMEA

-510 LGRLAAASVESSAGI
+510 LGRLATASVESSAGI

-558 QVYTTVMNFSD
+558 QVYTTVVNFSD
-569 RMIQTFQKTDNVL
+569 RMVQTFQKTDNVL
-582 KGLDTI
+582 RGLDTI

>member
-99 KIKETANSFEN
+99 RIKETANSFEN

-138 FKSIESWRQE
+138 FKSIDSWRQE

-153 DSSAKTFF
+153 DSSAKTFM

-170 QNSFERLKT
+170 QKSFERLKN

-241 EVQRPSLDGPAD
+241 EGQRSSSDRPAD
-253 KILSAQSPSLSSP
+253 KILSVQSSA
-266 SVSTATLNTVSP
+266 SVSTAALNTASP

-284 NVSVNAASVSAASA
+284 NTSVNVSSVSTFSGSA
-298 SSAPLKADSISS
+298 APLKADSISS
-310 ASVSSA
+310 A
-316 TISKATAEIHEKS
+316 TISNAMAEISDKS

-342 TAPVCIGEP
+342 TAPVRIGES
-351 PVSIESSP
+351 PVSIESSQ

-418 LFLSDIQMEA
+418 SFLTDIQMEA

-510 LGRLAAASVESSAGI
+510 LGRLATASVESSAGI

-558 QVYTTVMNFSD
+558 QVYTTVVNFSD
-569 RMIQTFQKTDNVL
+569 RMVQTFQKTDNVL
-582 KGLDTI
+582 RGLDTI

>member
-99 KIKETANSFEN
+99 RIKETANSFEN

-138 FKSIESWRQE
+138 FKSIEAWRQE

-153 DSSAKTFF
+153 DSSAKTFL

-170 QNSFERLKT
+170 QNSFERLKK

-189 KRSKT
+189 KKSKT

-241 EVQRPSLDGPAD
+241 EGQRSSSDRPAD
-253 KILSAQSPSLSSP
+253 KILSVQSSA
-266 SVSTATLNTVSP
+266 SVSTAALNTASP

-284 NVSVNAASVSAASA
+284 NTSVNVSSVSTFSGSA
-298 SSAPLKADSISS
+298 APLKADSISS
-310 ASVSSA
+310 A
-316 TISKATAEIHEKS
+316 TISNAMAEMPEKS
-329 IRPPVMGQGSYTE
+329 RRQPIMVHGSYTE
-342 TAPVCIGEP
+342 TAPVRIGESNI
-351 PVSIESSP
+351 SIESSP

-404 QGDEKKAEKCETVK
+404 QGDEKKSEKCETVK

-510 LGRLAAASVESSAGI
+510 LGRLATASVESSAGI

-558 QVYTTVMNFSD
+558 QVYTTVVNFSD

>member
-1 MQIGGMQN
+1 
-9 FHTSNVWVF
+9 
-18 KDYVKDLGMKNYIK
+18 MKNYIK

-51 FIAAKPSSDFQ
+51 LIAAKPSSDFQ

-85 ACKDGEFSVQNLKA
+85 ASKDGEFSVQNLKA
-99 KIKETANSFEN
+99 KIKETVNSFEN

-119 NDSNLRFAYNDYES
+119 SDSNLRFAYNDYES

-138 FKSIESWRQE
+138 FKSIEVWRQE

-170 QNSFERLKT
+170 QNSFERLRK

-189 KRSKT
+189 KKSKT
-194 LAVLLIVLAWGIG
+194 FAVLLIVLAWGIG

-241 EVQRPSLDGPAD
+241 EVPRSSSDGPTD
-253 KILSAQSPSLSSP
+253 KILSVQSPSLSST
-266 SVSTATLNTVSP
+266 SISNTLMNTDSISDTSVNASLVSTAP
-278 NTSSIS
+278 
-284 NVSVNAASVSAASA
+284 VNAASLKTAS
-298 SSAPLKADSISS
+298 I
-310 ASVSSA
+310 SSA
-316 TISKATAEIHEKS
+316 TISNATAEVPEKS
-329 IRPPVMGQGSYTE
+329 LLQPVMVQGSYTE
-342 TAPVCIGEP
+342 TAPVRIGEST
-351 PVSIESSP
+351 VSVENSP

-383 ELQTKYNEL
+383 ELQAKYSEL

-418 LFLSDIQMEA
+418 VFLTDIQMEA

-510 LGRLAAASVESSAGI
+510 LGRLATASVESSAGI

-569 RMIQTFQKTDNVL
+569 RMIQTYQKTDNVL
-582 KGLDTI
+582 RGLDTI

>member
-1 MQIGGMQN
+1 
-9 FHTSNVWVF
+9 
-18 KDYVKDLGMKNYIK
+18 MKNYIK

-99 KIKETANSFEN
+99 RIKETANSFEN

-170 QNSFERLKT
+170 QKSFERLKT

-241 EVQRPSLDGPAD
+241 EVQKSSFDGAAD
-253 KILSAQSPSLSSP
+253 KVLSVQSSGLNTD
-266 SVSTATLNTVSP
+266 SVS
-278 NTSSIS
+278 SI
-284 NVSVNAASVSAASA
+284 SVNAAPARSTLEK
-298 SSAPLKADSISS
+298 PDLISS
-310 ASVSSA
+310 ASVSA
-316 TISKATAEIHEKS
+316 VLVNTDLPNAAPSKIQEKKLQH
-329 IRPPVMGQGSYTE
+329 PVMMQGSYAE
-342 TAPVCIGEP
+342 TAPSRIEESP
-351 PVSIESSP
+351 ASIESSP
-359 VYLKLQNDYKELKEM
+359 VYLKLQKKYTRLKEM
-374 SDELNGAYN
+374 SDELNSAYN
-383 ELQTKYNEL
+383 ELQEKHREL
-392 GSSYKE
+392 ASSYKD
-398 LQESLK
+398 LQDSFK
-404 QGDEKKAEKCETVK
+404 QNDEKKGEKCETVK
-418 LFLSDIQMEA
+418 SFLADIQMEA

-457 KIVHINQSIA
+457 KIVHINQSIS

-510 LGRLAAASVESSAGI
+510 LGRLAAASIESSAGI

-569 RMIQTFQKTDNVL
+569 RMIQTYQKTDNVL

>member
-1 MQIGGMQN
+1 
-9 FHTSNVWVF
+9 
-18 KDYVKDLGMKNYIK
+18 MKNYIK

-51 FIAAKPSSDFQ
+51 LIAAKPSSDFQ

-99 KIKETANSFEN
+99 RIKETANSFEN

-138 FKSIESWRQE
+138 FKSIEAWRQE

-153 DSSAKTFF
+153 DSSAKTFL

-170 QNSFERLKT
+170 QNSFERLKK
-179 EYKDGFTKQE
+179 EYKEGFTKQE
-189 KRSKT
+189 KKSKT

-241 EVQRPSLDGPAD
+241 EGQRSSSDRPAD
-253 KILSAQSPSLSSP
+253 KILSVQSSA
-266 SVSTATLNTVSP
+266 SVSTAALNTASP

-284 NVSVNAASVSAASA
+284 NTSVNVSSVSTFSGSA
-298 SSAPLKADSISS
+298 APLKADSISS
-310 ASVSSA
+310 A
-316 TISKATAEIHEKS
+316 TISNAMAEISDKS
-329 IRPPVMGQGSYTE
+329 IRQPIMGQSSYTE
-342 TAPVCIGEP
+342 TASVRIGESNI
-351 PVSIESSP
+351 SIESSP

-404 QGDEKKAEKCETVK
+404 QGDEKKSEKCETVK

-510 LGRLAAASVESSAGI
+510 LGRLATASVESSAGI

-558 QVYTTVMNFSD
+558 QVYTTVVNFSD
-569 RMIQTFQKTDNVL
+569 RMIQTFQKTDDVL

>member
-99 KIKETANSFEN
+99 KIKETVNSFEN

-138 FKSIESWRQE
+138 FKSIEAWRQE

-153 DSSAKTFF
+153 DSSAKTFL

-170 QNSFERLKT
+170 QNSFERLKK

-189 KRSKT
+189 KKSKT

-241 EVQRPSLDGPAD
+241 EGQRSSSDRPAD
-253 KILSAQSPSLSSP
+253 KILSVQSSA
-266 SVSTATLNTVSP
+266 SVSTAALNTASP

-284 NVSVNAASVSAASA
+284 NTSVNVSSVSTFSGSA
-298 SSAPLKADSISS
+298 APLKADSISS
-310 ASVSSA
+310 A
-316 TISKATAEIHEKS
+316 TISNAMAEISDKS
-329 IRPPVMGQGSYTE
+329 IRQPIMGQSSYTE
-342 TAPVCIGEP
+342 TASVRIGESNI
-351 PVSIESSP
+351 SIESSP

-404 QGDEKKAEKCETVK
+404 QGDEKKSEKCETVK

-510 LGRLAAASVESSAGI
+510 LGRLATASVESSAGI

-558 QVYTTVMNFSD
+558 QVYTTVVNFSD
-569 RMIQTFQKTDNVL
+569 RMIQTFQKTDDVL

>member
-99 KIKETANSFEN
+99 RIKETANSFEN

-138 FKSIESWRQE
+138 FKSIEAWRQE

-153 DSSAKTFF
+153 DSSAKTFL

-170 QNSFERLKT
+170 QNSFERLKK
-179 EYKDGFTKQE
+179 EYKEGFTKQE

-207 VFLTWFVSSVI
+207 VFLTWLVSSVI
-218 YKLYIERER
+218 YKIYIERER

-241 EVQRPSLDGPAD
+241 EVQRSSSDRSAD
-253 KILSAQSPSLSSP
+253 KILSVQSSA
-266 SVSTATLNTVSP
+266 SVSTAALNTVLP
-278 NTSSIS
+278 NTSS
-284 NVSVNAASVSAASA
+284 VNA
-298 SSAPLKADSISS
+298 APLKADSISTAS
-310 ASVSSA
+310 ASSSLVS
-316 TISKATAEIHEKS
+316 TAMPTASSSEMPEKS
-329 IRPPVMGQGSYTE
+329 LRQPAVVQGSYTE
-342 TAPVCIGEP
+342 TAPVRIGES

-418 LFLSDIQMEA
+418 SFLTDIQMEA

-558 QVYTTVMNFSD
+558 QVYTTVVNFSD
-569 RMIQTFQKTDNVL
+569 RMVQTFQKTDNVL
-582 KGLDTI
+582 RGLDTI

>member
-99 KIKETANSFEN
+99 RIKETANSFEN

-138 FKSIESWRQE
+138 FKSIEVWRQE

-153 DSSAKTFF
+153 DSSAKTFL

-170 QNSFERLKT
+170 QNSFERLKK

-189 KRSKT
+189 KKSKT

-241 EVQRPSLDGPAD
+241 EGQRSSSDRPAD
-253 KILSAQSPSLSSP
+253 KILSVQSSA
-266 SVSTATLNTVSP
+266 SVSTAALNTASP

-284 NVSVNAASVSAASA
+284 NTSVNVSSVSTFSGSA
-298 SSAPLKADSISS
+298 APLKADSISS
-310 ASVSSA
+310 A
-316 TISKATAEIHEKS
+316 TISNAMAEISDKS
-329 IRPPVMGQGSYTE
+329 IRQPIMGQSSYTE
-342 TAPVCIGEP
+342 TASVRIGESNI
-351 PVSIESSP
+351 SIESSP

-404 QGDEKKAEKCETVK
+404 QGDEKKSEKCETVK

-510 LGRLAAASVESSAGI
+510 LGRLATASVESSAGI

-558 QVYTTVMNFSD
+558 QVYTTVVNFSD
-569 RMIQTFQKTDNVL
+569 RMIQTFQKTDDVL

>member
-1 MQIGGMQN
+1 
-9 FHTSNVWVF
+9 
-18 KDYVKDLGMKNYIK
+18 MKNYIK
-32 IVFALCGIALAIG
+32 IVFSLCGIALALG

-68 LEYRFYLA
+68 LEYRFYLV

-85 ACKDGEFSVQNLKA
+85 ASKDGEFSVQNLKA
-99 KIKETANSFEN
+99 RIKETINSFEN

-119 NDSNLRFAYNDYES
+119 NDSGLNFAYNDYEN
-133 SNDKL
+133 SNNKL
-138 FKSIESWRQE
+138 FKSIEAWRQE

-153 DSSAKTFF
+153 DSSAKTFL
-161 PVLKEFDAV
+161 PVLKEFEAV
-170 QNSFERLKT
+170 QKSFERLKK

-207 VFLTWFVSSVI
+207 VFLTWLVSSIV
-218 YKLYIERER
+218 YKIYIERER

-241 EVQRPSLDGPAD
+241 EVQNSGLNTD
-253 KILSAQSPSLSSP
+253 
-266 SVSTATLNTVSP
+266 SVS
-278 NTSSIS
+278 SI
-284 NVSVNAASVSAASA
+284 SVNAAPARSTLEK
-298 SSAPLKADSISS
+298 PDLISS
-310 ASVSSA
+310 ASVSA
-316 TISKATAEIHEKS
+316 VLVNTDLPNTAQSKIQEKKLQQ
-329 IRPPVMGQGSYTE
+329 PVMVQGSYAE
-342 TAPVCIGEP
+342 TAPSRIEESP
-351 PVSIESSP
+351 ASIESSP
-359 VYLKLQNDYKELKEM
+359 VYLKLQKEYTKLKEM
-374 SDELNGAYN
+374 SDELNSAYN
-383 ELQTKYNEL
+383 ELQEKHREL
-392 GSSYKE
+392 ASSYKD
-398 LQESLK
+398 LQDSFK
-404 QGDEKKAEKCETVK
+404 QNDEKKGEKCETVK
-418 LFLSDIQMEA
+418 SFLADIQMEA

-457 KIVHINQSIA
+457 KIVHINQSIS

-510 LGRLAAASVESSAGI
+510 LGRLATASIESSAGI

>member
-99 KIKETANSFEN
+99 RIKETANSFEN

-138 FKSIESWRQE
+138 FKSIEAWRQE

-153 DSSAKTFF
+153 DSSAKTFL

-170 QNSFERLKT
+170 QNSFERLKK
-179 EYKDGFTKQE
+179 EYKEGFTKQE

-241 EVQRPSLDGPAD
+241 EVQ
-253 KILSAQSPSLSSP
+253 SSGLNAA
-266 SVSTATLNTVSP
+266 SVSTAALNTASP
-278 NTSSIS
+278 NTSSLS
-284 NVSVNAASVSAASA
+284 NTSVNAASVSIASA
-298 SSAPLKADSISS
+298 SSVPLKADSISS
-310 ASVSSA
+310 A
-316 TISKATAEIHEKS
+316 TISNATAEMPEKS
-329 IRPPVMGQGSYTE
+329 LRQPIMVHGSYTE
-342 TAPVCIGEP
+342 TAPVRIGES
-351 PVSIESSP
+351 PVSIESSA

-404 QGDEKKAEKCETVK
+404 QGDEKKSEKCETVK

-558 QVYTTVMNFSD
+558 QVYTTVVNFSD
-569 RMIQTFQKTDNVL
+569 RMVQTFQKTDNVL
-582 KGLDTI
+582 RGLDTI

>member
-99 KIKETANSFEN
+99 RIKETANSFEN

-138 FKSIESWRQE
+138 FKSIDSWRQE

-153 DSSAKTFF
+153 DSSAKTFL

-170 QNSFERLKT
+170 QNSFERLKK
-179 EYKDGFTKQE
+179 EYKEGFTKQE
-189 KRSKT
+189 KKSKT

-241 EVQRPSLDGPAD
+241 EGQRSSSDRPAD
-253 KILSAQSPSLSSP
+253 KILSVQSSA
-266 SVSTATLNTVSP
+266 SVSTAALNTASP

-284 NVSVNAASVSAASA
+284 NTSVNVSSVSTFSGSA
-298 SSAPLKADSISS
+298 APLKADSISS
-310 ASVSSA
+310 A
-316 TISKATAEIHEKS
+316 TISNAMAEISDKS
-329 IRPPVMGQGSYTE
+329 IRQPIMGQSSYTE
-342 TAPVCIGEP
+342 TASVRIGESNI
-351 PVSIESSP
+351 SIESSP

-404 QGDEKKAEKCETVK
+404 QGDEKKSEKCETVK

-510 LGRLAAASVESSAGI
+510 LGRLATASVESSAGI

-558 QVYTTVMNFSD
+558 QVYTTVVNFSD

>member
-99 KIKETANSFEN
+99 RIKETANSFEN

-138 FKSIESWRQE
+138 FKSIDSWRQE

-153 DSSAKTFF
+153 DSSAKTFL

-170 QNSFERLKT
+170 QNSFERLKK
-179 EYKDGFTKQE
+179 EYKEGFTKQE
-189 KRSKT
+189 KKSKT

-241 EVQRPSLDGPAD
+241 EGQRSSSDRPED
-253 KILSAQSPSLSSP
+253 KILSVQSSA
-266 SVSTATLNTVSP
+266 SVSTAALNTASP

-284 NVSVNAASVSAASA
+284 NTSVNVSSVSTFSGSA
-298 SSAPLKADSISS
+298 APLKADSISS
-310 ASVSSA
+310 A
-316 TISKATAEIHEKS
+316 TISNAMAEISDKS
-329 IRPPVMGQGSYTE
+329 IRQPIMGQSSYTE
-342 TAPVCIGEP
+342 TASVRIGESNI
-351 PVSIESSP
+351 SIESSP

-404 QGDEKKAEKCETVK
+404 QGDEKKSEKCETVK

-510 LGRLAAASVESSAGI
+510 LGRLATASVESSAGI

-558 QVYTTVMNFSD
+558 QVYTTVVNFSD
-569 RMIQTFQKTDNVL
+569 RMIQTFQKTDDVL